1 MPNLL
6 TSSMP
11 NQACLIV
18 SDMGDISGTLGD
30 RLRQALAKANKK
42 PAHLAAACEVSAA
55 SVSDWLSGETKN
67 LKGPNLYSAARFLDV
82 NAEWLATG
90 EGPMSALEL
99 AEPKPWPSETG
110 FAIPQLDVAGGMALV
125 GREMADHL
133 DIVNQVRVNLPQLRR
148 EISFSSPTNLRII
161 TGYGDSM
168 EPTFRD
174 GDPLL
179 VDTGVTEIHVD
190 GVYVLEREGELFI
203 KRVQRH
209 PIDKTL
215 IVSSDN
221 RIYQPY
227 VISDAERVRFRI
239 SGRVLLAWNGR
250 KL

>member
-1 MPNLL
+1 
-6 TSSMP
+6 MP
-11 NQACLIV
+11 NQACLRV
-18 SDMGDISGTLGD
+18 GLMGDPAEANLAD
-30 RLRQALAKANKK
+30 RLKRALARAQKK
-42 PAHLAAACEVSAA
+42 PAQLADACDVSPA
-55 SVSDWLSGETKN
+55 SVSDWLSGQTKN
-67 LKGPNLYSAARFLDV
+67 LKGDNLYGAARFLDV

-90 EGPMSALEL
+90 RGSMSNALV
-99 AEPKPWPSETG
+99 AESRAAYDIGG
-110 FAIPQLDVAGGMALV
+110 FSVPQLDVAGGMALA
-125 GREMADHL
+125 GREPADHL
-133 DIVNQVRVNLPQLRR
+133 DIVRQVQVNLPQLRR
-148 EISFSSPTNLRII
+148 EISFSAPSNLRII

-179 VDTGVTEIHVD
+179 IDTGISDIMID
-190 GVYVLEREGELFI
+190 GVYVLERDQELFI

-227 VISDAERVRFRI
+227 VVSEADRTSFKIL
-239 SGRVLLAWNGR
+239 GRVLLAWNGR

>member
-1 MPNLL
+1 MGTTYIEGNSLADRVDRAL
-6 TSSMP
+6 TR
-11 NQACLIV
+11 A
-18 SDMGDISGTLGD
+18 D
-30 RLRQALAKANKK
+30 KK
-42 PAHLAAACEVSAA
+42 PAQLAEACDISPAA
-55 SVSDWLSGETKN
+55 VSDWLNGKTKN
-67 LKGPNLYSAARFLDV
+67 LKGANLYAAARFLDV

-90 EGPMSALEL
+90 HGPMTNSSI
-99 AEPKPWPSETG
+99 AERRPEYDVG
-110 FAIPQLDVAGGMALV
+110 FAVPQLDVAGGMALV
-125 GREMADHL
+125 GRETTDHL
-133 DIVNQVRVNLPQLRR
+133 DIVRQVQVNLPQLRR
-148 EISFSSPTNLRII
+148 EISFSAPSNLRII

-179 VDTGVTEIHVD
+179 IDTGVSDILID
-190 GVYVLEREGELFI
+190 GVYVLERDRELFI

-227 VISDAERVRFRI
+227 VVSDAERSSFKI
-239 SGRVLLAWNGR
+239 LGRVLLAWNGR